1 MRTSN
6 NINKLN
12 SNSKK
17 NNKNNSFTSINEKE
31 DSNITHSPPSKSST
45 KIITLIIN
53 ENSQMKIDL
62 KLAVKGYPNILSILN
77 LDTCELQLP
86 DWMDIKSL
94 KDYFTYVKLSYA
106 SNEEEINGSISEM
119 NFNFKKLIQLVNYFE
134 NEIILEHMIK
144 MNIIP
149 NISIENSV
157 NLLNDTFAYY
167 IDAKKKRMK
176 NLWGGII
183 EILTNFIEE
192 NFTIFLNETN
202 NIKLKKLNKNLLENI
217 VGSYLCSQKEELTQN
232 DKIKI
237 IHLIGFI
244 YDLHTEYENGALNEE
259 VYFKLF
265 TILNDKNED
274 ICQENLLEKYN
285 SILSYETSLDNFYEN
300 NIDYQENSTIFK
312 NYNLSFITKY
322 DKSLDELNLY
332 IKYNSS
338 TKNTEINQLFF
349 YSSVISE
356 STQTKWNSNL
366 ICQNE
371 KINVFKIRSYS
382 KQKKYNKLN
391 ILVKLNNI
399 ETFLI
404 NYLIDNF
411 PVLGKNKLVQKIP
424 DMIYINVISYFI
436 FIQKSKN
443 EIKEDI
449 LITSIIH
456 WRKYNF

>member
-1 MRTSN
+1 MSTSN
-6 NINKLN
+6 NINKSNPN
-12 SNSKK
+12 SII
-17 NNKNNSFTSINEKE
+17 NNKNNSITSINEKQ
-31 DSNITHSPPSKSST
+31 DSNNTDNPPSKSTT

-86 DWMDIKSL
+86 DWIDIKSL

-106 SNEEEINGSISEM
+106 TNEAEINGSTSEM
-119 NFNFKKLIQLVNYFE
+119 NFNFKKLIQLVNFFE
-134 NEIILEHMIK
+134 NEIILEHTIK

-167 IDAKKKRMK
+167 LAAKKKGMK
-176 NLWGGII
+176 NLWAGII

-192 NFTIFLNETN
+192 NFQIFLNEIN

-217 VGSYLCSQKEELTQN
+217 VNSYLCSQKEELTQN
-232 DKIKI
+232 NKIKI
-237 IHLIGFI
+237 IHLLGFI
-244 YDLHTEYENGALNEE
+244 YDIHTEYENGSLNEE
-259 VYFKLF
+259 IYFKLF
-265 TILNDKNED
+265 TILNEKNED
-274 ICQENLLEKYN
+274 LDQEKFLEKYN
-285 SILSYETSLDNFYEN
+285 SILSYEISLDNFFEN
-300 NIDYQENSTIFK
+300 TDYQENSTIFQ

-332 IKYNSS
+332 IKYTSS
-338 TKNTEINQLFF
+338 TRNIEINQLFF

-356 STQTKWNSNL
+356 NTHTKWNSNL

-371 KINVFKIRSYS
+371 KINLFKIRYYS
-382 KQKKYNKLN
+382 QQKQYNKLN

-411 PVLGKNKLVQKIP
+411 SVLGKNKLIQKIP
-424 DMIYINVISYFI
+424 DIIYINVISYFI
-436 FIQKSKN
+436 FIQKNKN
-443 EIKEDI
+443 EIKEDT

-456 WRKYNF
+456 WRKYNI